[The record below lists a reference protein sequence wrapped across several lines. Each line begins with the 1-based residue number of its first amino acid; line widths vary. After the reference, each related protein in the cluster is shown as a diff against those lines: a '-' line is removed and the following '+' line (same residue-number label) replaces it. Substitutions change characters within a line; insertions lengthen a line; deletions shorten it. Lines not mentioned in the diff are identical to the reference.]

1 MSGKRDAAAGRRLPT
16 AERRRLPDEEEEW
29 IARQLA
35 KAPSLADP
43 VRRRIEQ
50 LLMLPPDRG
59 AEIRNEPRA
68 S

>member
-1 MSGKRDAAAGRRLPT
+1 MSGKRDTAVGRHLPT
-16 AERRRLPDEEEEW
+16 AERRRLSEEEEEW

-35 KAPSLADP
+35 KAPSLADS

-50 LLMLPPDRG
+50 LLALPPECD
-59 AEIRNEPRA
+59 ADIRNEPRA